1 MTSSSK
7 CQKYLI
13 PNFSHLIG
21 KKSGFGLRVHIL
33 FFFASER
40 QSNRHGRIDL
50 FVYQFKLAWRLY
62 LANIARDWVLWY
74 RFPWSKVPFTR
85 VWLLLA
91 SIRKSSQILQ
101 ILSFTVKKAHWVNE
115 QGRGR
120 HWRLMVGEQRFG
132 LINGWVVKSPFIKAV
147 NFLIVQNVL

>member
-1 MTSSSK
+1 MAWKIFWLHQVSVRNS
-7 CQKYLI
+7 LFRI
-13 PNFSHLIG
+13 LAIWLG
-21 KKSGFGLRVHIL
+21 KIWVWTPCTYFI
-33 FFFASER
+33 FFASER
-40 QSNRHGRIDL
+40 RIDL